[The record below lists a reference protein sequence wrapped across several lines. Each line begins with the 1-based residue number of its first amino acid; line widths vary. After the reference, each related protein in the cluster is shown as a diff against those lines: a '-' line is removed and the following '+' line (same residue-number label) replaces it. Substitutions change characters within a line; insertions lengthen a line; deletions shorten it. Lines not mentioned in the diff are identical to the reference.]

1 MMGLI
6 EGGGG
11 NIEEK
16 EVVEKLVVMMMA
28 LRKVVGLEG
37 GRGRCHRG
45 GSSPAAGLGS
55 GRLSNGSRG
64 SEIKR

>member
-1 MMGLI
+1 MMGLL

-16 EVVEKLVVMMMA
+16 EVVEKLVVVMMA
-28 LRKVVGLEG
+28 LREVVGLE